1 MMRHT
6 IILPSKQFANADESD
21 LTLRIELKS
30 EQKVLNQTDRS
41 VILNLSEQFNK
52 ERQISNRFR
61 LTGAL
66 KPLWSN
72 TSEVTLN
79 PSGIGLPSSVDIM
92 TEMFLNANNIDNFI
106 NASSANT
113 LNDITI
119 DQVSGWISSDEMDF
133 IRNDYEGSIDPNILH
148 LQNNAFPKVTTLNA
162 HRLNWELCVTY
173 TSDKITDKVLTV
185 FDGYQKNV
193 LDGNNIEF
201 NIQDGLPYHMTDTG
215 LYYEFYCPFGHN
227 LNGDQSVNISGNT
240 YNVESTGNGFE
251 GFDNKIFYII
261 KSEVQ
266 NVINQTGTF
275 KRVVNNTLSE
285 YYVRKHKVLKTFDDL
300 DIQPNGFSSSIFED
314 EQKIPK
320 YTPTIDNGSFDLE
333 FNQSKVV
340 SKESGKT
347 YMFILSDYVDITNM
361 LDHNDNPITEL
372 YFTVNFKNKMGFFDR
387 QTTSFEPNTGYG
399 DENSLFDDAQDLYD
413 NITDI
418 DTKDFNYEDEIDG
431 DLCEYNNDDL
441 MEYVIQKRVNRL
453 VYNPNVFETSTN
465 GYYYNVHYPYILQV
479 YSPYIEEGNRD
490 EIYNIPKNAKFD
502 QRTQKWRWRD
512 LYDKGFIDGDG
523 NGVDPP
529 YRNGSHYLHK
539 EIFFY
544 IKPDTILGVTDT
556 IETQVKQFLNDKC

>member
-1 MMRHT
+1 MQKHT
-6 IILPSKQFANADESD
+6 VILPTKRFVNAEEAD
-21 LTLRIELKS
+21 LTFRIELKS

-41 VILNLSEQFNK
+41 VNLNLSEQFNK

-61 LTGAL
+61 LTGSV
-66 KPLWSN
+66 KSLWSN

-79 PSGIGLPSSVDIM
+79 PGGVGLPSSVDIM
-92 TEMFLNANNIDNFI
+92 AEMFLNSNNIEDFI

-113 LNDITI
+113 LNDMTI

-133 IRNDYEGSIDPNILH
+133 IRNDYEGSIDPNVLH
-148 LQNNAFPKVTTLNA
+148 LQNNSFPKVTTLNA
-162 HRLNWELCVTY
+162 HRINWELCVTY
-173 TSDKITDKVLTV
+173 TSDKITTKVLRA
-185 FDGYQKNV
+185 FDGYQKNI
-193 LDGNNIEF
+193 LGGNIINF
-201 NIQDGLPYHMTDTG
+201 NIQDGLPYHMVDTG

-227 LNGDQSVNISGNT
+227 LNENQSVYISGNT
-240 YNVESTGNGFE
+240 YNIDLIGNGFE

-266 NVINQTGTF
+266 NVINQNGTF
-275 KRVVNNTLSE
+275 KRVVNNTISE
-285 YYVRKHKVLKTFDDL
+285 YYIRKHKVLKTFDDL

-320 YTPTIDNGSFDLE
+320 YTPIIDNGSFDLD

-340 SKESGKT
+340 TRENGRS
-347 YMFILSDYVDITNM
+347 YMFILGDYVDVTNM

-372 YFTVNFKNKMGFFDR
+372 YFTVNFKNKMQFFGK

-399 DENSLFDDAQDLYD
+399 EEDNTFDDAEDLYD

-418 DTKDFNYEDEIDG
+418 NTKDFNYEDEIDG
-431 DLCEYNNDDL
+431 DLCEYNDDEL
-441 MEYVIQKRVNRL
+441 IEYVIQKRINRL
-453 VYNPNVFETSTN
+453 VYNSDMFQTSTN
-465 GYYYNVHYPYILQV
+465 GYYYNVHYPYTLQV

-490 EIYNIPKNAKFD
+490 EIYNIPRNAKFD

-512 LYDKGFIDGDG
+512 IYDKGFIDSDG
-523 NGVDPP
+523 NGVDHP

-544 IKPDTILGVTDT
+544 IKPDTIMGVTDT
-556 IETQVKQFLNDKC
+556 LVTEVKQFLNDKC